1 MRKLGLLLL
10 VLMVVMTAGANAE
23 STVAPTP
30 AVPMDSVIGA
40 FSTVD
45 LEGNAV
51 DSSVFAKAKLTLV
64 NVWATFCGYCVD
76 EMPDLAKLDAE
87 YDDLQVLGVLGD
99 AGTKDATDPA
109 NLKLGLQ
116 IAQETK
122 ANYVTILPDS
132 IINDKLLA
140 NIYGYPTSFFVD
152 QNGKKVGEDIVGAM
166 GYGDWKRR
174 SKARWPRWKRADLS
188 PPNRGAPPCG
198 GAPLV
203 SFNVPPVAAAGRPA
217 SCPGA
222 RAPGQRRS
230 SADSASGCPGY
241 AWGAGGRFAS
251 CLASPRDS
259 PRPKHSL
266 KSPALSGIM
275 WNGSKDIRS
284 RHPRSGRP

>member
-166 GYGDWKRR
+166 GYDDWKATIE
-174 SKARWPRWKRADLS
+174 SALAQ
-188 PPNRGAPPCG
+188 
-198 GAPLV
+198 
-203 SFNVPPVAAAGRPA
+203 VAVG
-217 SCPGA
+217 
-222 RAPGQRRS
+222 
-230 SADSASGCPGY
+230 
-241 AWGAGGRFAS
+241 
-251 CLASPRDS
+251 
-259 PRPKHSL
+259 
-266 KSPALSGIM
+266 
-275 WNGSKDIRS
+275 
-284 RHPRSGRP
+284 